1 MLCKVCSNLS
11 NCVNNQFL
19 YNDINLLNIFPERR
33 SLRWNSLP
41 GLKRTQGMIE
51 LWVFINTGPPL
62 QIKDC
67 SPERNLV
74 TENIVPLALFIGGT
88 PFQSMPKR
96 RFPR

>member
-1 MLCKVCSNLS
+1 
-11 NCVNNQFL
+11 
-19 YNDINLLNIFPERR
+19 
-33 SLRWNSLP
+33 
-41 GLKRTQGMIE
+41 MIE